1 MSNENVNKLL
11 AKNILMGSS
20 YWILNKNLVKILGLE
35 TTFFLSN
42 LAEAESLFPS
52 KDGWFFQTKDTM
64 ESMSGL
70 SRHKQ
75 DTCIKQLK
83 DLNLIKVEL
92 RGMPSRRWFKI
103 EELEILNIMAKYEAE
118 NQSKNVV
125 LQTM

>member
-1 MSNENVNKLL
+1 MANVNVNKLL

-64 ESMSGL
+64 ESVSGL

-83 DLNLIKVEL
+83 ELDFIKLEL
-92 RGMPSRRWFKI
+92 RGMPSKRWFRLNK
-103 EELEILNIMAKYEAE
+103 LNILNSMAKYE
-118 NQSKNVV
+118 SKY
-125 LQTM
+125 QQFQ